1 MEEQMNSVK
10 KIIEKE
16 QQKSKKNP
24 GKANK
29 QKRKEIN
36 KAKRGEP
43 IPIAKVVT
51 PKKAKENKRTNLK
64 KKLKK
69 EIEEA
74 L

>member
-1 MEEQMNSVK
+1 MDSVK
-10 KIIEKE
+10 KIVEKE

-24 GKANK
+24 GKTNK

-43 IPIAKVVT
+43 IPVAKVIT
-51 PKKAKENKRTNLK
+51 PKKVKENKRTYLK

-74 L
+74 S

>member
-43 IPIAKVVT
+43 IPAAKVVT
-51 PKKAKENKRTNLK
+51 PKKTKEKSRTNLK
-64 KKLKK
+64 NKLNK
-69 EIEEA
+69 EIKEE